1 MVDVDIMIL
10 HTRFSCMRTQI
21 IGRFSII
28 LTKRRRAKATGRF
41 LQYVQ
46 WFVTKYDRHICQF
59 FYKLYHKQSS
69 SCCLGISNYVD
80 QLKRYFQEN
89 KAKSLESYGT
99 FLRVT
104 LAKT

>member
-1 MVDVDIMIL
+1 MVDVDVMIL

-46 WFVTKYDRHICQF
+46 WFVTRYDRHICQN

-80 QLKRYFQEN
+80 QLKRYFQV
-89 KAKSLESYGT
+89 KRKSKNNQYHILLKE
-99 FLRVT
+99 
-104 LAKT
+104 

>member
-46 WFVTKYDRHICQF
+46 WFVTRYDRHICQN

-80 QLKRYFQEN
+80 QLKRYFQV
-89 KAKSLESYGT
+89 KRKSKNNQYHIL
-99 FLRVT
+99 L
-104 LAKT
+104 KK